1 LKKSPGAEI
10 AQGFLSALLSQPA
23 VKTRSRADL
32 PAD

>member
-10 AQGFLSALLSQPA
+10 AQGFLSAPLSQPA

-32 PAD
+32 PTD